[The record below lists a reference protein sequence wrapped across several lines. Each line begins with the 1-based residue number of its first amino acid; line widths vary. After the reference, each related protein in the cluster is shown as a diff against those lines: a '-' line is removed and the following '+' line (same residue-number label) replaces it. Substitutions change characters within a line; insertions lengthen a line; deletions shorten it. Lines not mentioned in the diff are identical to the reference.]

1 MRQEERLENVQRPIV
16 LAVIN
21 MKGGTGKTT
30 LAVNLAYF
38 ASRQDK
44 RTLLVDLD
52 PQASASIYTL
62 GRDAYRNLL
71 DSGTPTIYELFERFI
86 PGRPSVTLANA
97 VRQVQR
103 NWDLLP
109 SKLAF
114 AWVLKS
120 PTGREHAL
128 QRLLEDEAG
137 DYSFVVIDCPPTE
150 SVFTT
155 AAYLASEWVLIPVG
169 LEPLASVGF
178 PLLDL
183 SLNEFMSLYG
193 RRPQVAGI
201 AFVHLE
207 REDPWAPDVRA
218 EVTSQATAA
227 TVPTPIFDR
236 EMPWSRSF
244 VRGSTR
250 GTTIAQTP
258 YARWN
263 KISEMRQLAEQ
274 IFRRI
279 GLIV

>member
-1 MRQEERLENVQRPIV
+1 MQQEESREGAQSSIP

-38 ASRQDK
+38 AAREKK

-62 GRDAYRNLL
+62 GAQAYRNLL
-71 DSGTPTIYELFERFI
+71 VSGAPTIYELLERFI
-86 PGRPSVTLANA
+86 PGRPFITLANA
-97 VRQVQR
+97 VRQIRR

-109 SKLAF
+109 SKLES

-120 PTGREHAL
+120 PAGREHAL
-128 QRLLEDEAG
+128 QRILQNEAG
-137 DYSFVVIDCPPTE
+137 DYNLVVIDCPPTE
-150 SVFTT
+150 SAFTT
-155 AAYLASEWVLIPVG
+155 AAYLASQWILIPVG
-169 LEPLASVGF
+169 LEPLAAVGF
-178 PLLDL
+178 PLLER
-183 SLNEFMSLYG
+183 SLEEFRSLYG
-193 RRPQVAGI
+193 RRPQIAGI

-207 REDPWAPDVRA
+207 REDPWAADIRA
-218 EVTSQATAA
+218 EVGREAA
-227 TVPTPIFDR
+227 RLTIPIFDT
-236 EMPWSRSF
+236 EVAWSRSF

-250 GTTIAQTP
+250 GTTIAETR
-258 YARWN
+258 YARWSR
-263 KISEMRQLAEQ
+263 ITEMRQLAGQ